1 MAIELRLATME
12 DVPALKELIPAS
24 VRALSRNHYT
34 PDQIE
39 AALSEIFGVDTQ
51 LISDGT
57 YFLAE
62 SAGQIVGCGG
72 WSKRQTL
79 FGSDALKSGT
89 ADSLLDPAKD
99 AARVRA
105 FYVHP
110 NWARRGIGRQV
121 LQRCEDAARSAG
133 FTKLELVATLP
144 GEPLYRALG
153 YVVIEPTVLTMSKG
167 RSLAAYRMGKML

>member
-1 MAIELRLATME
+1 MGIELRLATME

-24 VRALSRNHYT
+24 VRALSRNQYT

-39 AALSEIFGVDTQ
+39 GALSEIFGVDTQ

-62 SAGQIVGCGG
+62 AKGQIVGCGG

-79 FGSDALKSGT
+79 FGSDAAKSATSDG
-89 ADSLLDPAKD
+89 LLDPAKD

-110 NWARRGIGRQV
+110 NWARRGIGRQ
-121 LQRCEDAARSAG
+121 LLKLCEAAAGNAG

-144 GEPLYRALG
+144 GEPLYRAMG
-153 YVVIEPTVLTMSKG
+153 YVVIEPTVLPMSTG
-167 RSLAAYRMGKML
+167 QSLVAYRMGKLL

>member
-24 VRALSRNHYT
+24 VRALSQNYYT
-34 PDQIE
+34 LDQIE
-39 AALSEIFGVDTQ
+39 AAISEIFGVDTQ

-79 FGSDALKSGT
+79 FGSDAAKSATSDG
-89 ADSLLDPAKD
+89 LLDPAKD

-110 NWARRGIGRQV
+110 NWARRGIGRQ
-121 LQRCEDAARSAG
+121 LLKLCEAAARSAG
-133 FTKLELVATLP
+133 FTKVELVATLP
-144 GEPLYRALG
+144 GEPLYRAMG
-153 YVVIEPTVLTMSKG
+153 YVVIEPTVLPMSKG
-167 RSLAAYRMGKML
+167 RSLGAYRMGKVI

>member
-24 VRALSRNHYT
+24 VRALSRNQYT

-39 AALSEIFGVDTQ
+39 GALSEIFGVDTQ

-62 SAGQIVGCGG
+62 AKGQIVGCGG

-79 FGSDALKSGT
+79 FGSDLAKRDTS
-89 ADSLLDPAKD
+89 DRLLDPAKD

-110 NWARRGIGRQV
+110 DWARRGIARQV

-133 FTKLELVATLP
+133 FTKVELVATLP

-153 YVVIEPTVLTMSKG
+153 YAVIEPTVLPMSKG
-167 RSLAAYRMGKML
+167 RSLAAYRMGKAL

>member
-1 MAIELRLATME
+1 MVIELRLATME

-24 VRALSRNHYT
+24 VRALSQNHYT

-39 AALSEIFGVDTQ
+39 AAIAEIFGVDTQ

-62 SAGQIVGCGG
+62 SAGHIVGCGG

-79 FGSDALKSGT
+79 FGSDAAKSATSDG
-89 ADSLLDPAKD
+89 LLDPAKD

-121 LQRCEDAARSAG
+121 LQRCEDAARRAG

-153 YVVIEPTVLTMSKG
+153 YVVIEPTVLPMSKG
-167 RSLAAYRMGKML
+167 RSLAAYRMGKVL

>member
-24 VRALSRNHYT
+24 VRVLSQDYYT

-39 AALSEIFGVDTQ
+39 AAISEIFGVDTQ
-51 LISDGT
+51 LVSDST
-57 YFLAE
+57 NFLAE
-62 SAGQIVGCGG
+62 SEGHIVGCGG

-79 FGSDALKSGT
+79 FGSDAAKSANSDG
-89 ADSLLDPAKD
+89 LLDPAKD

-110 NWARRGIGRQV
+110 N
-121 LQRCEDAARSAG
+121 
-133 FTKLELVATLP
+133 
-144 GEPLYRALG
+144 
-153 YVVIEPTVLTMSKG
+153 
-167 RSLAAYRMGKML
+167 

>member
-1 MAIELRLATME
+1 MAIELRLATMD
-12 DVPALKELIPAS
+12 DVPALRELIPAS
-24 VRALSRNHYT
+24 VRALSQDYYS

-39 AALSEIFGVDTQ
+39 AAISEVFGVDTQ
-51 LISDGT
+51 LISDRT

-62 SAGQIVGCGG
+62 LDGEIVGCGG

-79 FGSDALKSGT
+79 FGSDAAKSATSDG
-89 ADSLLDPAKD
+89 LLDPAKD

-133 FTKLELVATLP
+133 FIKLELVATLP

-153 YVVIEPTVLTMSKG
+153 YVVIEPAVLPLSNG
-167 RSLAAYRMGKML
+167 GSLAAYRMGKTL

>member
-24 VRALSRNHYT
+24 VRALSQGYYT

-39 AALSEIFGVDTQ
+39 TAISEIFGVDTQ

-62 SAGQIVGCGG
+62 AAGQIVGCGG

-79 FGSDALKSGT
+79 FGSDAAKSATSDG
-89 ADSLLDPAKD
+89 LLDPVKD

-110 NWARRGIGRQV
+110 NWARRGVGRQV
-121 LQRCEDAARSAG
+121 LQHCEDAARSAG

-144 GEPLYRALG
+144 GEPLYKALG
-153 YVVIEPTVLTMSKG
+153 YVVIEPTVLPMSKD
-167 RSLAAYRMGKML
+167 RSLAAYRMGKLL

>member
-1 MAIELRLATME
+1 MVIELRLATME

-24 VRALSRNHYT
+24 VRALSQDHYT
-34 PDQIE
+34 PEQIE
-39 AALSEIFGVDTQ
+39 TAVSEIFGVDTQ

-62 SAGQIVGCGG
+62 AAGQIVGCGG

-79 FGSDALKSGT
+79 FGSDAAKSST
-89 ADSLLDPAKD
+89 SDDLLDPAKD

-144 GEPLYRALG
+144 GEPLYGAMG
-153 YVVIEPTVLTMSKG
+153 YSVIEPTVLPMSKG
-167 RSLAAYRMGKML
+167 RSLAAYRMGKVL